1 MLSSNFFFRSMSRRS
16 ITKVILASPRGFCA
30 GVARA
35 VRTVEDTLDIFGAP
49 VYIKHEIVHNK
60 TVVKSLEDRGAITV
74 DSAEAIPENAIV
86 VFSAHGSPP
95 EDFEIARKKHCTII
109 DATCPLVN
117 KVHLEM
123 HRFMKDG
130 YSVVYIGHKGHPEG
144 IGVIG
149 EAMHAYGKTVP
160 LIETKSDIESLRID
174 NNEKLA
180 YLTQT
185 TLSIPETAEIIQ
197 VLTKKY
203 PHIVAPPGKDI
214 CYATTNRQKAVSEIA
229 ERSDIVLIVGS
240 KNSSNSTRLAETAR
254 TKGKPAHLI
263 DSAKDI
269 DPAWFDNT
277 QTVGISAG
285 ASAPESRVQEVA
297 EYFKNLGA
305 TLEEHVTTTESTRFM
320 EPFELKEMKEKS
332 LRKRAS

>member
-1 MLSSNFFFRSMSRRS
+1 M
-16 ITKVILASPRGFCA
+16 IAKVILASPHGFCA

-35 VRTVEDTLDIFGAP
+35 VKTVEDTLDIFGAP

-60 TVVKSLEDRGAITV
+60 TVVKTLKDRGAITI
-74 DSAEAIPENAIV
+74 DSAKAIPENSVV

-95 EDFEIARKKHCTII
+95 EDFEIARKKNCTII

-149 EAMHAYGKTVP
+149 EAKHTYKKSVP
-160 LIETKSDIESLRID
+160 FIETKADIEALHFDSK
-174 NNEKLA
+174 EKLA

-197 VLTKKY
+197 ALTEKY

-229 ERSDIVLIVGS
+229 ELADIVLIIGS
-240 KNSSNSTRLAETAR
+240 KNSSNSTRLAETACA
-254 TKGKPAHLI
+254 KGKPSYLI
-263 DSAKDI
+263 DSADDI
-269 DPAWFDNT
+269 DPTWFDGA

-297 EYFKNLGA
+297 KYFKNLGA
-305 TLEEHVTTTESTRFM
+305 TIEEHATTVESTRFM
-320 EPFELKEMKEKS
+320 EPLELKEMKEKS
-332 LRKRAS
+332 SRKRAS

>member
-1 MLSSNFFFRSMSRRS
+1 M

-35 VRTVEDTLDIFGAP
+35 VKTVEDTLDIFGAP

-60 TVVKSLEDRGAITV
+60 TVVKNLENRGAITV
-74 DSAEAIPENAIV
+74 DNAEAIPENSVV

-95 EDFEIARKKHCTII
+95 EDFEIANQKGCTII

-149 EAMHAYGKTVP
+149 EAMYAYGKSVP
-160 LIETKSDIESLRID
+160 LIETKADIEALHFDRH
-174 NNEKLA
+174 EKLA

-185 TLSIPETAEIIQ
+185 TLSIPETADIIQ
-197 VLTKKY
+197 ALTKKH

-214 CYATTNRQKAVSEIA
+214 CYATTNRQNAVAEIA
-229 ERSDIVLIVGS
+229 KLSDIILIVGS

-254 TKGKPAHLI
+254 SEKIPAYLI
-263 DSAKDI
+263 DGASNI
-269 DPAWFDNT
+269 DPAWLKDAT
-277 QTVGISAG
+277 TVGISAG

-297 EYFKNLGA
+297 TYFKNLGA
-305 TLEEHVTTTESTRFM
+305 TIEECIITQETTRFA
-320 EPFELKEMKEKS
+320 EPTELTHIKKEKS
-332 LRKRAS
+332 L

>member
-1 MLSSNFFFRSMSRRS
+1 MPQHS
-16 ITKVILASPRGFCA
+16 IQKVILASPRGFCA

-35 VRTVEDTLDIFGAP
+35 VKTVEDTLDIFGAP

-60 TVVKSLEDRGAITV
+60 TVVKNLENRGAITV
-74 DSAEAIPENAIV
+74 DSAEAIPENAVV

-95 EDFEIARKKHCTII
+95 EDFEIANQKGCTII

-149 EAMHAYGKTVP
+149 EAAHAYGKTVP
-160 LIETKSDIESLRID
+160 LIETKADIETLPFD
-174 NNEKLA
+174 ANEKLA

-185 TLSIPETAEIIQ
+185 TLSIPETADIIQ
-197 VLTKKY
+197 ALTEKY

-214 CYATTNRQKAVSEIA
+214 CYATTNRQNAVAEIA
-229 ERSDIVLIVGS
+229 KLSDIVLIVGS

-254 TKGKPAHLI
+254 SEKIPAHLI
-263 DSAKDI
+263 DGASDI
-269 DPAWFDNT
+269 DPAWLKDAT
-277 QTVGISAG
+277 TVGISAG

-297 EYFKNLGA
+297 TYFKNLGA
-305 TLEEHVTTTESTRFM
+305 TIEEHVTTTESTRFM
-320 EPFELKEMKEKS
+320 EPFELKEMKEKYS
-332 LRKRAS
+332 RKRAS

>member
-1 MLSSNFFFRSMSRRS
+1 M

-35 VRTVEDTLDIFGAP
+35 VKTVEDALDIFGAP

-74 DSAEAIPENAIV
+74 DSAKAIPENAVV

-95 EDFEIARKKHCTII
+95 KDFEIAKQKGCTII

-130 YSVVYIGHKGHPEG
+130 FSVVYIGHKGHPEG

-149 EAMHAYGKTVP
+149 EAMHIYGKVVP
-160 LIETKSDIESLRID
+160 VIETEADIESLD
-174 NNEKLA
+174 FDANEKLA

-185 TLSIPETAEIIQ
+185 TLSIPETAKIIQ
-197 VLTKKY
+197 ALTEKY
-203 PHIVAPPGKDI
+203 PHIIAPPGKDI
-214 CYATTNRQKAVSEIA
+214 CYATTNRQNAVTEIA

-263 DSAKDI
+263 DRADDI
-269 DPAWFDNT
+269 DPSWFEST
-277 QTVGISAG
+277 ETVGISAG
-285 ASAPESRVQEVA
+285 ASAPESRVQEIVR
-297 EYFKNLGA
+297 YFENQGA
-305 TLEEHVTTTESTRFM
+305 TTEELVSTREFAQFP
-320 EPFELKEMKEKS
+320 EPPELATM
-332 LRKRAS
+332 RMAS

>member
-1 MLSSNFFFRSMSRRS
+1 M

-35 VRTVEDTLDIFGAP
+35 VKTVEDTLDIFGAP

-60 TVVKSLEDRGAITV
+60 TVVKNLENRGAITV
-74 DSAEAIPENAIV
+74 DNAESIPEDAVV

-95 EDFEIARKKHCTII
+95 EDFETARKKNCTII

-149 EAMHAYGKTVP
+149 EAMHAYGKSVP
-160 LIETKSDIESLRID
+160 LIETKADIETLPFD
-174 NNEKLA
+174 ADEKLA

-185 TLSIPETAEIIQ
+185 TLSIPETADIIQ
-197 VLTKKY
+197 ALTKKY

-214 CYATTNRQKAVSEIA
+214 CYATTNRQNAVAEIA
-229 ERSDIVLIVGS
+229 KLSDIVLIVGS

-254 TKGKPAHLI
+254 SEKIPAYLV
-263 DSAKDI
+263 DSASDI
-269 DPAWFDNT
+269 DPTWLKDAT
-277 QTVGISAG
+277 TACISAG

-297 EYFKNLGA
+297 AYFKNLGA
-305 TLEEHVTTTESTRFM
+305 TIEEFITTKESARFPEPTELAAIKQERTRG
-320 EPFELKEMKEKS
+320 EL
-332 LRKRAS
+332 

>member
-1 MLSSNFFFRSMSRRS
+1 M

-35 VRTVEDTLDIFGAP
+35 VKTVEDTLDIFGAP

-60 TVVKSLEDRGAITV
+60 TVVKNLENRGAITV
-74 DSAEAIPENAIV
+74 DSAEALPENAVV

-95 EDFEIARKKHCTII
+95 EDFEIAKQKSCTII

-149 EAMHAYGKTVP
+149 EAMHAYGKIVP
-160 LIETKSDIESLRID
+160 LIETKADIEALHFDRH
-174 NNEKLA
+174 EKLA

-197 VLTKKY
+197 ALTEEY

-214 CYATTNRQKAVSEIA
+214 CYATTNRQNAVAEIA
-229 ERSDIVLIVGS
+229 KLSDIVLIVGS

-254 TKGKPAHLI
+254 SEKIPAYLI
-263 DSAKDI
+263 DSAGDI
-269 DPAWFDNT
+269 DPTWLKDAT
-277 QTVGISAG
+277 TVGISAG

-297 EYFKNLGA
+297 AYFKNLGA
-305 TLEEHVTTTESTRFM
+305 TIEEHVTTTESTRFA
-320 EPFELKEMKEKS
+320 EPRELTRVKKEKS
-332 LRKRAS
+332 L

>member
-1 MLSSNFFFRSMSRRS
+1 M
-16 ITKVILASPRGFCA
+16 IQKVILASPRGFCA

-35 VRTVEDTLDIFGAP
+35 VKTVEDTLDIFGAP

-60 TVVKSLEDRGAITV
+60 TVVKNLEDRGAITV
-74 DSAEAIPENAIV
+74 DSAEAIPENAVV

-149 EAMHAYGKTVP
+149 EAMHAYRKTVP
-160 LIETKSDIESLRID
+160 LIETKADIETLPFDSH
-174 NNEKLA
+174 EKLA

-197 VLTKKY
+197 ALTEKY

-214 CYATTNRQKAVSEIA
+214 CYATTNRQNAVAEIA
-229 ERSDIVLIVGS
+229 KLSDIVLIVGS

-254 TKGKPAHLI
+254 SEKIPAYLI
-263 DSAKDI
+263 DGASDI
-269 DPAWFDNT
+269 DPTWLEGVT
-277 QTVGISAG
+277 TVGVSAG

-297 EYFKNLGA
+297 TYFKNLGA
-305 TLEEHVTTTESTRFM
+305 TIEEHVTTTESTRFM
-320 EPFELKEMKEKS
+320 EPFELKEMKETS
-332 LRKRAS
+332 SRTQTP

>member
-1 MLSSNFFFRSMSRRS
+1 M
-16 ITKVILASPRGFCA
+16 ITKVLLASPRGFCA

-35 VRTVEDTLDIFGAP
+35 VKVVEDCLDIFGAP

-60 TVVKSLEDRGAITV
+60 TVVKNLEERGAITV
-74 DSAEAIPENAIV
+74 ESAETIPEHSVV

-95 EDFEIARKKHCTII
+95 EDFEIAKKKSCTVI

-130 YSVVYIGHKGHPEG
+130 FAVVYIGHKGHPEG

-149 EAMHAYGKTVP
+149 EALHAYGKTVP
-160 LIETKSDIESLRID
+160 IIESVADIEALPFGT
-174 NNEKLA
+174 NEKLA

-185 TLSIPETAEIIQ
+185 TLSVTETEEIIRA
-197 VLTKKY
+197 LTKKY
-203 PHIVAPPGKDI
+203 PNIVAPPGKDI
-214 CYATTNRQKAVSEIA
+214 CYATTNRQSAVQALAAVSDVIF
-229 ERSDIVLIVGS
+229 ILGS

-254 TKGKPAHLI
+254 AQGTPAHLI
-263 DSAKDI
+263 DSTDDI
-269 DPAWFDNT
+269 DPAWLEGSRT
-277 QTVGISAG
+277 AGISAG

-297 EYFKNLGA
+297 KYFESLGA
-305 TLEEHVTTTESTRFM
+305 TIEEFTTVTETTRFVEPM
-320 EPFELKEMKEKS
+320 ELSAIKRERMQKEL
-332 LRKRAS
+332 

>member
-1 MLSSNFFFRSMSRRS
+1 MDLKPM

-35 VRTVEDTLDIFGAP
+35 VKTVEDTLDIFGAP

-60 TVVKSLEDRGAITV
+60 TVVKTLEARGAITV
-74 DSAEAIPENAIV
+74 DGAEAIPDNAVV

-95 EDFEIARKKHCTII
+95 EDFEIAREKHCTVI

-144 IGVIG
+144 KGVIG
-149 EAMHAYGKTVP
+149 EAVHSYGKTVP
-160 LIETKSDIESLRID
+160 LIETKADIEALHFDSD
-174 NNEKLA
+174 EKLA

-185 TLSIPETAEIIQ
+185 TLSVTETASLIQ
-197 VLTKKY
+197 ALTEKY
-203 PHIVAPPGKDI
+203 PDIVAPPGKDI
-214 CYATTNRQKAVSEIA
+214 CYATTNRQKAVAEIA
-229 ERSDIVLIVGS
+229 ELSDIILIVGS

-254 TKGKPAHLI
+254 ATGTPAFLI
-263 DSAKDI
+263 DSASDI
-269 DPAWFDNT
+269 EPAWLEGVT
-277 QTVGISAG
+277 IVGISAG

-297 EYFKNLGA
+297 EHFKNLGA
-305 TLEEHVTTTESTRFM
+305 TIEEHVATTESTRFM
-320 EPFELKEMKEKS
+320 EPAELKKMKEN
-332 LRKRAS
+332 LPLTQTP

>member
-1 MLSSNFFFRSMSRRS
+1 MAEIS
-16 ITKVILASPRGFCA
+16 IRKVILASPRGFCA

-35 VRTVEDTLDIFGAP
+35 VKTVEDTLDIFGAP

-60 TVVKSLEDRGAITV
+60 TVVKNLENRGAITV
-74 DSAEAIPENAIV
+74 DSAEAIPENSVV

-95 EDFEIARKKHCTII
+95 EDFETARKKNCTII

-160 LIETKSDIESLRID
+160 LIETKADIEALPFD
-174 NNEKLA
+174 ANEKLA

-197 VLTKKY
+197 TLTEKY
-203 PHIVAPPGKDI
+203 PYIVAPPGKDI

-229 ERSDIVLIVGS
+229 GLADIVLIVGS

-254 TKGKPAHLI
+254 SEKIPAYLI
-263 DSAKDI
+263 DGASDI
-269 DPAWFDNT
+269 DPTWLEGVT
-277 QTVGISAG
+277 TVGVSAG
-285 ASAPESRVQEVA
+285 ASAPESRVQEVVA
-297 EYFKNLGA
+297 YFKNLGA
-305 TLEEHVTTTESTRFM
+305 TIEEHVTTTESTRFM